1 MLFVVNYHLQI
12 PLKNETDE
20 SIEEDAGS
28 TLLQRN
34 INLIPDQ
41 LINIEET
48 EDFKTRKHTYNY
60 SPENIKN
67 EIPKIENEDTVFICI
82 YNIDISSVLPF
93 LKFLLYKNTNESQK
107 EELFLPYFKYSR
119 KENILNQ
126 SDEKIKIIFS
136 EWKNKP
142 EYKGYV
148 SYDNK
153 IYLVYEKQYEKTN
166 VLFKKRN
173 DKWWWCLSSEIIDSR
188 KIMNFPIQKN
198 TSRFFFHNNKLLY
211 LYDKNNQ
218 PYENPIPG
226 YHGSYYKMTN
236 FITIFGLNKAS
247 PTSSLGPYYYFASYK
262 KLFFLTFISIFIKQ
276 EFKKW

>member
-1 MLFVVNYHLQI
+1 MFSDKQRYNNIKDKFNNAFRSKLSSSNSF
-12 PLKNETDE
+12 KNETDE

-107 EELFLPYFKYSR
+107 EELFIRS
-119 KENILNQ
+119 
-126 SDEKIKIIFS
+126 KIIIRS
-136 EWKNKP
+136 
-142 EYKGYV
+142 
-148 SYDNK
+148 
-153 IYLVYEKQYEKTN
+153 
-166 VLFKKRN
+166 
-173 DKWWWCLSSEIIDSR
+173 
-188 KIMNFPIQKN
+188 
-198 TSRFFFHNNKLLY
+198 
-211 LYDKNNQ
+211 
-218 PYENPIPG
+218 
-226 YHGSYYKMTN
+226 
-236 FITIFGLNKAS
+236 
-247 PTSSLGPYYYFASYK
+247 
-262 KLFFLTFISIFIKQ
+262 
-276 EFKKW
+276 